1 MDDDNVREGA
11 YIPADLQDWIESD
24 PYHPGPV
31 GVRLRRSAV
40 PVWAIIG
47 AYKAS
52 GTVEEVASA
61 YDLDAD
67 EVQAA
72 LRYFRVHKAAI
83 EARLAANAA

>member
-1 MDDDNVREGA
+1 MDDNVSEGT
-11 YIPADLQDWIESD
+11 YIPDDLQDWIESD
-24 PYHPGPV
+24 PYHPGPA

-52 GTVEEVASA
+52 ASVQEVASA
-61 YDLDAD
+61 YDIDIA
-67 EVQAA
+67 EVEAA
-72 LRYFRVHKAAI
+72 LRYFRVQKAAI